1 MAHVTDYLE
10 DLFAF
15 INHTPTAYHAVVN
28 SVDILSRQGF
38 NRLDEGA
45 SWQNLLPGSYYVTR
59 NGSSLIAFTLT
70 DEPHTGLPL
79 RMAGAHTDSPG
90 LKIKPNPVQLRHGCV
105 QLGVEVYGGALL
117 APWFDRNLS
126 IAGRIS
132 WTRDNEP
139 MRCSLIDFQ
148 RPVATIPSLAIHLD
162 REANTKRSID
172 KQTDLVP
179 MVMLAPGTT
188 TPPSFSELL
197 REELIRQH
205 PEAANATI
213 LAFDL
218 FLYDTQPLCR
228 VGMNGEFV
236 TGSRLDNL
244 LSCHALVRAMAASPA
259 NRNRLIILN
268 DHEEVGSLS
277 MAGAQG
283 PFLRSVLERLYPNPD
298 LRQRV
303 IAGSL
308 FLSVDNAHAVH
319 PNFAGKHD
327 PDHLPLLNQ
336 GPVIKTNA
344 GQRYATDALT
354 AGMFRQFCAK
364 AKVPCQEFVMRND
377 LACGSTIGPLTAAEI
392 GVPTVDIG
400 VPQLAMHSIRETI
413 GHLDGWYLLQAL
425 TAFFAAE
432 DTCIHCSAMPC

>member
-1 MAHVTDYLE
+1 MTQVTEYLD

-15 INHTPTAYHAVVN
+15 INHTPTAYHAVTN
-28 SVDILSRQGF
+28 CIDSLGKHGF
-38 NRLDEGA
+38 NRLDEGV
-45 SWQNLLPGSYYVTR
+45 SWQNLAPGSYYVTR
-59 NGSSLIAFTLT
+59 NGSSLIAFTLAT
-70 DEPHTGLPL
+70 EPNAGLPM
-79 RMAGAHTDSPG
+79 RMAGAHTDSPS
-90 LKIKPNPVQLRHGCV
+90 LKIKPNPLQLRHGCL

-126 IAGRIS
+126 IAGRVS
-132 WTRDNEP
+132 WSSDNGP
-139 MRCSLIDFQ
+139 LRWSLIDFQ

-179 MVMLAPGTT
+179 LVMLSPAATAS
-188 TPPSFSELL
+188 PSFNELL
-197 REELIRQH
+197 QEELIRQH

-228 VGMNGEFV
+228 VGLNGEFI

-244 LSCHALVRAMAASPA
+244 LSCHALMRAITAPPV
-259 NRNRLIILN
+259 NHNRLIILN

-283 PFLRSVLERLYPNPD
+283 PFLRSVLERLYPSPD

-303 IAGSL
+303 AAGSL
-308 FLSVDNAHAVH
+308 FVSVDNAHAVH
-319 PNFAGKHD
+319 PNFAGRHD
-327 PDHLPLLNQ
+327 PDHMPQLNQ

-354 AGMFRQFCAK
+354 AGLFHQFCAT
-364 AKVPCQEFVMRND
+364 AKVPCQQFVMRND

-392 GVPTVDIG
+392 GVPTVDVG

-413 GHLDGWYLLQAL
+413 GHLDGWHLLQAL
-425 TAFFAAE
+425 TAFFSAE
-432 DTCIHCSAMPC
+432 DTGIRCPDMPC